1 MDRSLEEFLAT
12 SGTASRVRMKGR
24 VVVRRFSLPASELLE
39 VKESGRLEWE
49 EAEFCELEYGGVVI
63 AAGQVVERD
72 GEWFFVPSA
81 GAVRFSE
88 ELSFD
93 EPGDEAGVPDPDERS

>member
-12 SGTASRVRMKGR
+12 SDTASCVRMKGR

-39 VKESGRLEWE
+39 AKESGRLVCE

-81 GAVRFSE
+81 GAAR
-88 ELSFD
+88 LPD
-93 EPGDEAGVPDPDERS
+93 EPGDDGSGDDAGASDDSERS